1 MRSFVP
7 KTLAVVRPERAAIVV
22 AALVLACSAAEVTGP
37 NESIQTILVAPPT
50 ATVAVGATLSLEAEV
65 RTATGDV
72 IGSQRIAWSSED
84 VAIAEVSSTGVVT
97 GLKVGTVLIAASAR
111 GHDAFARVTV
121 NPTPV
126 ASVRL
131 SSTHQSLFVGQVTQ
145 LTADPLDG
153 SGRLLANRPV
163 TWTSSD
169 VDIATVTESG
179 LVTALSPG
187 GTIIT
192 ATAEGRSAFAS
203 ITVAAIPIAS
213 VVITPAV
220 NEVFVGQTTQLTAEA
235 RDVSGAPLT
244 DRVIVWA
251 TNRPQVATVT
261 SEGLVTAISSGTAT
275 ITASSEGRSA
285 TATVNVSPRPV
296 SSVVLSPGQATMTA
310 GQSLQLTVSLTDDH
324 GQVLT
329 GRQVSFATSNVQVA
343 TVSAIGLVTGV
354 APGSVTITAISEGS
368 TGTATILV
376 TPEPVASVDI
386 SPASGSVVVGSTLQL
401 YATPRSAAG
410 QPLSGR
416 TITWSS
422 GAPGLASVS
431 ATGLVTGLTIGNAV
445 VLASVEGRQGSAMI
459 IVRQVPVA
467 SITINPASATTAVGQ
482 TVTLSATTL
491 DATGN
496 VLTGRVVGWS
506 SSDQTV
512 ATVDNNGVVTGIAAG
527 TVTVSASSEG
537 QSNTAT
543 VQVTASV
550 ATAMLVVVSPAQA
563 NVAVGQSVQLS
574 AVVRDANGTVI
585 SNAPVTWSTSNRF
598 LAGVSSTGVVTGVAA
613 GTATITAISGTAS
626 GTASISVQVPLAAVD
641 RIVVTPRD
649 PTIDVGKTVQ
659 LVATLTDQQGNVLTG
674 RTVTWTSS
682 DQSRAT
688 VSNTGLVSGIRS
700 GSVTITA
707 SSGGKSGSVTVRV
720 K

>member
-7 KTLAVVRPERAAIVV
+7 KTLASVRPERAAIVV
-22 AALVLACSAAEVTGP
+22 AALVLACSTAEITGP
-37 NESIQTILVAPPT
+37 NESIETILVAPPT

-65 RTATGDV
+65 RTTTGDV
-72 IGSQRIAWSSED
+72 IGSQRISWSSED
-84 VAIAEVSSTGVVT
+84 AAIAEVSSNGVVT

-145 LTADPLDG
+145 LTADPLDDG
-153 SGRLLANRPV
+153 GRLLANRPV

-169 VDIATVTESG
+169 VNIATVTESG

-203 ITVAAIPIAS
+203 ITVAAIPIAN

-235 RDVSGAPLT
+235 RDASGAPLT

-251 TNRPQVATVT
+251 TSRPQVATVT

-285 TATVNVSPRPV
+285 TAAVNVSPRPV
-296 SSVVLSPGQATMTA
+296 SSVVLSPGQATLTA
-310 GQSLQLTVSLTDDH
+310 GQSLQLTVSLTDVN

-343 TVSAIGLVTGV
+343 TVSATGLVTGV
-354 APGSVTITAISEGS
+354 APGSVTITATSEGS
-368 TGTATILV
+368 AGTAAVVV

-401 YATPRSAAG
+401 YATPRSVAG

-431 ATGLVTGLTIGNAV
+431 ATGLVTGLTTGNAV
-445 VLASVEGRQGSAMI
+445 VLASVEGKQGSAMI
-459 IVRQVPVA
+459 TVRQVPVA

-482 TVTLSATTL
+482 TVTLSAQTL

-527 TVTVSASSEG
+527 TVTISALSEG
-537 QSNTAT
+537 QSSTAT
-543 VQVTASV
+543 VQVTAGV
-550 ATAMLVVVSPAQA
+550 AVAMLVGVSPAQA
-563 NVAVGQSVQLS
+563 NVAVGQNLQLS

-585 SNAPVTWSTSNRF
+585 SNAPVTWSTSNLF
-598 LAGVSSTGVVTGVAA
+598 LAGVSSTGLVTGVAA
-613 GTATITAISGTAS
+613 GTATITATSGTAY
-626 GTASISVQVPLAAVD
+626 GTASISVQVQQAAVD

-659 LVATLTDQQGNVLTG
+659 LVATLTDKQGNVLTG

-682 DQSRAT
+682 DPSRAT
-688 VSNTGLVSGIRS
+688 VSNTGLVSGIK
-700 GSVTITA
+700 GGTVTITA
-707 SSGGKSGSVTVRV
+707 SSGGKSGTTNVRV

>member
-1 MRSFVP
+1 MV
-7 KTLAVVRPERAAIVV
+7 I
-22 AALVLACSAAEVTGP
+22 AALVLGCSTAEVTGP
-37 NESIQTILVAPPT
+37 NESIETILVAPPT

-65 RTATGDV
+65 RTTTGDV
-72 IGSQRIAWSSED
+72 IGSQRISWSSED
-84 VAIAEVSSTGVVT
+84 AAIAEVSSNGVVT

-145 LTADPLDG
+145 LTADPLDDG
-153 SGRLLANRPV
+153 GRLLANRPV

-169 VDIATVTESG
+169 VNIATVTESG

-192 ATAEGRSAFAS
+192 ATAEGQSAFAS
-203 ITVAAIPIAS
+203 ITVAAIPIAN
-213 VVITPAV
+213 VIVTPAV
-220 NEVFVGQTTQLTAEA
+220 NDLFVGQTTQLTAEA
-235 RDVSGAPLT
+235 RDASGAPLT

-251 TNRPQVATVT
+251 TSRPQVATVT

-285 TATVNVSPRPV
+285 TAAVNVSPRPV
-296 SSVVLSPGQATMTA
+296 SSVVLSPGQATMAA
-310 GQSLQLTVSLTDDH
+310 GQSLQLTVSLTDVN

-329 GRQVSFATSNVQVA
+329 GRQVAFATSNVQVA
-343 TVSAIGLVTGV
+343 TVSATGLVTGV
-354 APGSVTITAISEGS
+354 APGSVTITATSEGS
-368 TGTATILV
+368 TGTAAITV

-401 YATPRSAAG
+401 YATPRSVAG

-416 TITWSS
+416 SVTWSS

-431 ATGLVTGLTIGNAV
+431 ATGLVTGLTTGNAV
-445 VLASVEGRQGSAMI
+445 VLASVEGKQGSAMI
-459 IVRQVPVA
+459 TVRQVPVA
-467 SITINPASATTAVGQ
+467 SITINPASGTMAVGQ
-482 TVTLSATTL
+482 TVTLSAQTL

-527 TVTVSASSEG
+527 TVTISALSEG
-537 QSNTAT
+537 QSSTAT
-543 VQVTASV
+543 VQVTSGV
-550 ATAMLVVVSPAQA
+550 AVAMLVGVSPAQA
-563 NVAVGQSVQLS
+563 NVAVGQNLQLS

-585 SNAPVTWSTSNRF
+585 SNAPVTWSTSNLF
-598 LAGVSSTGVVTGVAA
+598 LARVSSTGLVTGVAA
-613 GTATITAISGTAS
+613 GTATITATSGTAY
-626 GTASISVQVPLAAVD
+626 GTASISVQVQQAAVD

-659 LVATLTDQQGNVLTG
+659 LVATLTDKQGNVLTG

-688 VSNTGLVSGIRS
+688 VSNTGLVSGIR
-700 GSVTITA
+700 GGTVTITA
-707 SSGGKSGSVTVRV
+707 SSGGKSGTTNVRV